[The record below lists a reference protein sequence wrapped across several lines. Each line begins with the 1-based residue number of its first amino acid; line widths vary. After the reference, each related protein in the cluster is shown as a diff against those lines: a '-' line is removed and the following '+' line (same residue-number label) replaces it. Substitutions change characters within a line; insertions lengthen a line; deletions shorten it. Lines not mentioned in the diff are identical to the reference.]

1 MRRTRPRFQLTI
13 RQLLIAVVFSAVG
26 FAAMLPF
33 RRAGGAGP
41 FLVDTFLV
49 EVPFIA
55 MLWSI
60 LTLVLVRRGPIKD
73 WLLRAL
79 WSFPACV
86 ILGWVLLTSFYADV
100 SALAVVVLDVVALTA
115 FVLILRWVIPS
126 RCPACRWFSLLRD
139 RAADDPDLTAVPN
152 AHWCVF
158 CARRFR
164 RWYRGDWEEVGEKDE
179 VAESG
184 TMR

>member
-33 RRAGGAGP
+33 RRAGGAGL

-55 MLWSI
+55 MLWSV
-60 LTLVLVRRGPIKD
+60 LTLVLVRRGPMKD

-79 WSFPACV
+79 WSVPACV

-100 SALAVVVLDVVALTA
+100 SYLAMFVFDGIALTA
-115 FVLILRWVIPS
+115 FVLIFRWLIPS
-126 RCPACRWFSLLRD
+126 RCPNCRWFSLLRD
-139 RAADDPDLTAVPN
+139 RAADDPDPTAVPN
-152 AHWCVF
+152 AHWCVC

-164 RWYRGDWEEVGEKDE
+164 RWYRGDWEEVAEGDGS
-179 VAESG
+179 AESG